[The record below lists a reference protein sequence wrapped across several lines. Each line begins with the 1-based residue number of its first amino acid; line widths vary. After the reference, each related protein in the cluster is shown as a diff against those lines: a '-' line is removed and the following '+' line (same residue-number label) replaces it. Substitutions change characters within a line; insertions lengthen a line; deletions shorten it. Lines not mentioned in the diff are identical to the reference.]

1 MDAIKALIG
10 KVDWVTLVATVIIIV
25 ILMTVLR
32 R

>member
-1 MDAIKALIG
+1 MDTIKGLIG

-25 ILMTVLR
+25 VLMTVLR